1 MGKALVKRTKRRS
14 RNYTAWITLQDG
26 HTRVKCRVF
35 DISAGGAKI
44 ICDKADDLRDRF
56 VLASALT
63 AAKSRTCEIVWRRG
77 RTLGIKY
84 TD

>member
-14 RNYTAWITLQDG
+14 RNYTAWITLRDG
-26 HTRVKCRVF
+26 HTRVECRVF

-44 ICDKADDLRDRF
+44 ICGKTDDLPDRF
-56 VLASALT
+56 VMASAPT
-63 AAKSRTCEIVWRRG
+63 ASKRRTCEIVWRRG
-77 RTLGIKY
+77 QTLGIRY